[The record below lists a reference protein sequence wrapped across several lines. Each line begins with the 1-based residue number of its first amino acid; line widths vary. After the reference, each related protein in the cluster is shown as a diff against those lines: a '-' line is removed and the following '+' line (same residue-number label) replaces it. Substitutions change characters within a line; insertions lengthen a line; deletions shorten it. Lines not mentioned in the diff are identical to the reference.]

1 MQCPGSG
8 PEILES
14 YPIRATALLK
24 QDVFL
29 QGKNSGPPG
38 RNDRNGRIFF
48 FHLSSIE
55 KVN

>member
-1 MQCPGSG
+1 M
-8 PEILES
+8 
-14 YPIRATALLK
+14 

-48 FHLSSIE
+48 IQLSSIE